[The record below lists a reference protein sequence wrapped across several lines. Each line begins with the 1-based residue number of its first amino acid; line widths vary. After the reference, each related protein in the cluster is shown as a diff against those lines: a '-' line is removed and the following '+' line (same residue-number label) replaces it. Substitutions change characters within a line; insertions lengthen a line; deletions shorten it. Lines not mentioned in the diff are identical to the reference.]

1 VSERVGA
8 ASPGPG
14 RSEGKAARKAPNERA
29 NQTTLTEPLRVV
41 ITNDDGV
48 RSPGICELARAA
60 VARGWTV
67 AVAAPAQEASGS
79 SAAMTA
85 VEKDGRVHIE
95 ECTIDGLESAKVYAV
110 AASPAFVAFL
120 AVRGAFGFTPDVVMS
135 GVNRGAN
142 GGQAILHSGTVGAAL
157 TAANNGCRGL
167 AVSLDVLAPAT
178 ATAASGGAAVA
189 EVGVEADKR
198 RNWETAA
205 ALATDQVPWLMT
217 LPPDV
222 VLNLNV
228 PDRPRDHV
236 LGLRRGELARFGQ
249 VQMTVSPD
257 GAGFVRLALTAVD
270 EPVEP
275 GTDLALL
282 AEGYAAITP
291 IRGVTASSDIELP
304 VERRSG

>member
-1 VSERVGA
+1 M
-8 ASPGPG
+8 
-14 RSEGKAARKAPNERA
+14 N
-29 NQTTLTEPLRVV
+29 EPLHVV

-48 RSPGICELARAA
+48 TAPGICELARSA

-79 SAAMTA
+79 SASMSA
-85 VEKDGRVHIE
+85 VEVEGRVAVEERTIE
-95 ECTIDGLESAKVYAV
+95 GLESTKVYAV

-120 AVRGAFGFTPDVVMS
+120 AVRGAFGFTPDVVLS

-167 AVSLDVLAPAT
+167 AVSLDVMAPAT

-189 EVGVEADKR
+189 EVGEEADKR
-198 RNWETAA
+198 RHWETAA
-205 ALATDQVPWLMT
+205 TLATELVPWLTT

-228 PDRPRDHV
+228 PDRPRDQV

-249 VQMTVSPD
+249 VQMTVAEA
-257 GAGFVRLALTAVD
+257 GAGFVRMALTAVD

-282 AEGYAAITP
+282 ADGYAAVTP
-291 IRGVTASSDIELP
+291 IRGVTASDIDLP
-304 VERRSG
+304 DGLAP